1 MEHHDVIPSERSES
15 RDLHLERMSDL
26 VTTIIDGD
34 VAVLRIDSPPVN
46 ALDAA
51 VREALSEALQRVDAR
66 AVVIA
71 CAGRTFVAGADIGE
85 LEQAAWG
92 DGIGPDI
99 HPLLAQVEDFAQPIV
114 AAIHGTALG
123 GGLELAMACHYRVAV
138 ESARLGLPEVTLGI
152 IPGAEGTQRLPRL
165 VGVEKALDMG
175 LTGRPIT
182 APDALNV
189 GLIDRLVSGEDL
201 VAAATEFAREM
212 LDRAAPRTRERTDRL
227 GTPEQNAPIFAAARE
242 TARKTKPHIPA
253 AALFVDAVEAA
264 ATLPF
269 DAGCR
274 RERELSAESVRS
286 EPCKALLHV
295 FLAERAATKIPDVT
309 RETPTI
315 AVNRVAIVGAG
326 TMGGGIAMACANA
339 GITVHLIDTTPD
351 ALEKGMDAVRRN
363 YAASVKRG
371 RMTEGAV
378 AERLTRITPQLDAAG
393 FDEADLV
400 IEAVFE
406 SMELKRQIFAELDRV
421 TKPGCVLATNT
432 STLDID
438 AIASVTSRPE
448 RVIGL
453 HFFSPANVMRLLEI
467 VRGAAT
473 SPEVVATALGLA
485 KRLGK
490 VGVVVRNL
498 PGFVGNRMMFPYMYE
513 TQFLVEEGATPE
525 QVDRVLT
532 RWGMAMGMFAVDDMA
547 GLDVAWRV
555 RQELGHFSDPAERR
569 PLVADQLHAM
579 GRYGQK
585 TGKGWFKYSPDV
597 GGGRTPIPDPEVL
610 DLIAVSATSAGIM
623 RRTIRDDEII
633 ERSIYALI
641 NEGARVL
648 ADGGALRASDID
660 VVYVNGYG
668 FPGWRGGPMFY
679 ADRVGL
685 REIHDRIAAFHRELG
700 PRWEP
705 APLLARL
712 AREGR
717 TFREL
722 DAERAENIAIPTPA

>member
-1 MEHHDVIPSERSES
+1 
-15 RDLHLERMSDL
+15 MSSL
-26 VTTIIDGD
+26 VTVLVDGD
-34 VAVLRIDSPPVN
+34 VAVLRIDNPPVN
-46 ALDAA
+46 ALDRD
-51 VREALSEALQRVDAR
+51 VREALATALARVETDEHVR
-66 AVVIA
+66 AVVLA
-71 CAGRTFVAGADIGE
+71 CAGRTFIAGADIAE
-85 LEQAAWG
+85 LERAAWR
-92 DGIGPDI
+92 DGIGPDM
-99 HPLLAQVEDFAQPIV
+99 HPLLAQVEDCPRPIV

-175 LTGRPIT
+175 LSGRPI
-182 APDALNV
+182 
-189 GLIDRLVSGEDL
+189 
-201 VAAATEFAREM
+201 AAADAVRAGLVDRIVEGELEAGAIAFARE
-212 LDRAAPRTRERTDRL
+212 RVASGAPHPRTRDRTDRL
-227 GTPEQNAPIFAAARE
+227 GTPSESAPMLEAARA
-242 TARKTKPHIPA
+242 TARRTKPHIPA
-253 AALFVDAVEAA
+253 ARAWVDAVEAA

-269 DAGCR
+269 ERGIE
-274 RERELSAESVRS
+274 RERELSVETVRS

-295 FLAERAATKIPDVT
+295 FFAERAAAKIPDVS
-309 RETPTI
+309 RETTALP
-315 AVNRVAIVGAG
+315 VERVAIVGAG
-326 TMGGGIAMACANA
+326 TMGAGIAMACANA
-339 GITVHLIDTTPD
+339 GIDVRLRDTSRQ
-351 ALEKGMDAVRRN
+351 ALGTGMAAVRRN
-363 YAASVKRG
+363 YDASVKRG
-371 RMTEGAV
+371 RFTPEAV
-378 AERLTRITPQLDAAG
+378 DERLARIHPQLDDAG
-393 FDEADLV
+393 FGDADVV
-400 IEAVFE
+400 IEAVYE
-406 SMELKRQIFAELDRV
+406 SMELKRTIFAELDRV
-421 TKPGCVLATNT
+421 ASRGAVLATNT

-438 AIASVTSRPE
+438 TIAAATSRPD

-473 SPEVVATALGLA
+473 APEVVATALALA

-525 QVDRVLT
+525 QVDGALT

-555 RQELGHFSDPAERR
+555 RQELGHFRDPAVRR
-569 PLVADQLHAM
+569 PLVADQLYAM

-585 TGKGWFKYSPDV
+585 TEKGWYRYDASV
-597 GGGRTPIPDPEVL
+597 GGGRTPIPDPDVVE
-610 DLIAVSATSAGIM
+610 LIERAAAKARIA
-623 RRTIRDDEII
+623 RRAFTDDEIV
-633 ERSIYALI
+633 ERAIYALI

-648 ADGGALRASDID
+648 EDGGALRASDID

-685 REIHDRIAAFHRELG
+685 RTIHDRIASFHREHG
-700 PRWEP
+700 ARWEP

-712 AREGR
+712 ANEGR

-722 DAERAENIAIPTPA
+722 DAEREDGAPVAAPA

>member
-1 MEHHDVIPSERSES
+1 
-15 RDLHLERMSDL
+15 MSSL
-26 VTTIIDGD
+26 VTVLVDGD
-34 VAVLRIDSPPVN
+34 VAVLRIDNPPVN
-46 ALDAA
+46 ALDRG
-51 VREALSEALQRVDAR
+51 VREALATALARVETDEHVR
-66 AVVIA
+66 AVVLA
-71 CAGRTFVAGADIGE
+71 CAGRTFIAGADIAE
-85 LEQAAWG
+85 LERAAWR
-92 DGIGPDI
+92 DGVGPDM
-99 HPLLAQVEDFAQPIV
+99 HPLLAQVEDCPRPIV
-114 AAIHGTALG
+114 AAIHGNALG

-175 LTGRPIT
+175 LSGRPI
-182 APDALNV
+182 
-189 GLIDRLVSGEDL
+189 
-201 VAAATEFAREM
+201 AAADAVRAGLVDRIVEGELEAGAIAFARE
-212 LDRAAPRTRERTDRL
+212 RVASGAPHPRTRDRTDKL
-227 GTPEQNAPIFAAARE
+227 GTPSQSTPLLEAARA
-242 TARKTKPHIPA
+242 TARRAKPHIPA
-253 AALFVDAVEAA
+253 ARAWVDAVEAA

-269 DAGCR
+269 ERGIE
-274 RERELSAESVRS
+274 RERELSVETVRS

-295 FLAERAATKIPDVT
+295 FFAERAAAKIPDVS
-309 RETPTI
+309 RETTALP
-315 AVNRVAIVGAG
+315 VERVAIVGAG
-326 TMGGGIAMACANA
+326 TMGAGIAMACANA
-339 GITVHLIDTTPD
+339 GIDVRLRDTSRQ
-351 ALEKGMDAVRRN
+351 ALGTGMAAVRRN
-363 YAASVKRG
+363 YDASVKRG
-371 RMTEGAV
+371 RFTPEAV
-378 AERLTRITPQLDAAG
+378 DERLARIHPQLDDAG
-393 FDEADLV
+393 FGDADVV
-400 IEAVFE
+400 IEAVYE
-406 SMELKRQIFAELDRV
+406 SMELKRTIFAELDRV
-421 TKPGCVLATNT
+421 ASRSAVLATNT

-438 AIASVTSRPE
+438 TIAAATSRPD

-473 SPEVVATALGLA
+473 APEVVATALALA

-525 QVDRVLT
+525 QVDGALT

-555 RQELGHFSDPAERR
+555 RQELGHFRDPAVRR
-569 PLVADQLHAM
+569 PLVADQLYAM

-585 TGKGWFKYSPDV
+585 TEKGWYRYDASV
-597 GGGRTPIPDPEVL
+597 GGGRTPIPDPDVVE
-610 DLIAVSATSAGIM
+610 LIERAAAKARIA
-623 RRTIRDDEII
+623 RRAFTDDEIV
-633 ERSIYALI
+633 ERAIYALI

-648 ADGGALRASDID
+648 EDGGALRASDID

-685 REIHDRIAAFHRELG
+685 RTIHDRIASFHREHG
-700 PRWEP
+700 ARWEP

-712 AREGR
+712 ANEGR

-722 DAERAENIAIPTPA
+722 DAEREDGAPVPAPA

>member
-1 MEHHDVIPSERSES
+1 MTDF
-15 RDLHLERMSDL
+15 
-26 VTTIIDGD
+26 VTTTMDGD
-34 VAVLRIDSPPVN
+34 VAVLQIDSPPVN

-51 VREALSEALQRVDAR
+51 VRDALARALERVDASAR
-66 AVVIA
+66 AVVLA
-71 CAGRTFVAGADIGE
+71 CAGRTFVAGADIAE
-85 LEQAAWG
+85 LERAAWG
-92 DGIGPDI
+92 DGVGPDL
-99 HPLLAQVEDFAQPIV
+99 HPLLAQVEDFPKPIV

-175 LTGRPIT
+175 LTGRPI
-182 APDALNV
+182 AARDALNA
-189 GLIDRLVSGEDL
+189 GLIDRIVDGNDL
-201 VAAATEFAREM
+201 VAAATAFAREM
-212 LDRAAPRTRERTDRL
+212 LARGESHPRTRERSDKL
-227 GTPEQNAPIFAAARE
+227 GTPTKNAPLLDAGRE
-242 TARKTKPHIPA
+242 TARRTKPHIPA
-253 AALFVDAVEAA
+253 ARLFVDAVEAA

-269 DAGCR
+269 DEGRR

-286 EPCKALLHV
+286 EQCKALLHV
-295 FLAERAATKIPDVT
+295 FLAERAAAKIPDIT
-309 RETPTI
+309 RETPTLP
-315 AVNRVAIVGAG
+315 VNRVAIVGAG

-339 GITVHLIDTTPD
+339 GMTVHLIDATSA
-351 ALEKGMDAVRRN
+351 ALEAGMSAMRRN

-371 RMTEGAV
+371 RMTEEAV
-378 AERLTRITPQLDAAG
+378 AERLARIQPQLDTAG
-393 FDEADLV
+393 FGEADLV

-421 TKPGCVLATNT
+421 TRADCVLATNT

-438 AIASVTSRPE
+438 AIASATSRPD
-448 RVIGL
+448 RVVGL

-473 SPEVVATALGLA
+473 APEVLATTLALA

-569 PLVADQLHAM
+569 PLVADQLYEM

-585 TGKGWFKYSPDV
+585 TGKGWFRYSADV

-610 DLIAVSATSAGIM
+610 DLIARSATEAGIV
-623 RRTIRDDEII
+623 RRDIADEEIV
-633 ERSIYALI
+633 ERAIYALI

-648 ADGGALRASDID
+648 EDGGALRASDID

-668 FPGWRGGPMFY
+668 FPGWRGGPMFH

-685 REIHDRIAAFHRELG
+685 RQIYDRIDTFHRELG
-700 PRWEP
+700 PRWAP
-705 APLLARL
+705 APLLAQL

-722 DAERAENIAIPTPA
+722 DAERAESTAVPTPV

>member
-1 MEHHDVIPSERSES
+1 VSKVVNVGVE
-15 RDLHLERMSDL
+15 
-26 VTTIIDGD
+26 GD
-34 VAVLRIDSPPVN
+34 VAVVTIDNPPVN
-46 ALDAA
+46 ALDRG
-51 VREALSEALQRVDAR
+51 VREALVPALDRVAKDGGVR
-66 AVVIA
+66 AVVLA
-71 CAGRTFVAGADIGE
+71 CAGRTFVAGADINE
-85 LEQAAWG
+85 LERAAWS
-92 DGIGPDI
+92 DGIGPDL
-99 HPLLAQVEDFAQPIV
+99 HPLLAQVEDFPRPLV

-182 APDALNV
+182 ARDALSV
-189 GLIDRLVSGEDL
+189 GLIDRVIDADDL
-201 VAAATEFAREM
+201 VAGAMAFAREM
-212 LDRAAPRTRERTDRL
+212 LARGTPHRRTRDRADRI
-227 GTPEQNAPIFAAARE
+227 GTPEQNAPLFAAARD

-253 AALFVDAVEAA
+253 AALFIDAVEAA
-264 ATLPF
+264 ARLPF
-269 DAGCR
+269 DAGIG

-295 FLAERAATKIPDVT
+295 FFAERAAAKIPDVT
-309 RETPTI
+309 SETP
-315 AVNRVAIVGAG
+315 ALPVSKVAIVGAG

-339 GITVHLIDTTPD
+339 GIDVRLRDTSTA
-351 ALEKGMDAVRRN
+351 ALERGMDAVRRN

-371 RMTEGAV
+371 RMTEAAV
-378 AERLTRITPQLDAAG
+378 AERLARIQPRLDDAG
-393 FDEADLV
+393 FDEADVV

-406 SMELKRQIFAELDRV
+406 SMELKQRIFAELNRV
-421 TKPGCVLATNT
+421 TRPGCVLATNT

-448 RVIGL
+448 RVVGL

-467 VRGAAT
+467 VRGGAT

-555 RQELGHFSDPAERR
+555 RQELGHFRDPGVRR
-569 PLVADQLHAM
+569 PLVADQLYAL

-585 TGKGWFKYSPDV
+585 TGKGWFGYSPDV
-597 GGGRTPIPDPEVL
+597 GGGRTPIPDAEVL
-610 DLIAVSATSAGIM
+610 DLIARTATDAGIR
-623 RRTIRDDEII
+623 RRTISDEEI
-633 ERSIYALI
+633 EQRAIYALI

-685 REIHDRIAAFHRELG
+685 RSIYERVAEFHRELG

-722 DAERAENIAIPTPA
+722 DAERASRLVALGSDTEGV

>member
-1 MEHHDVIPSERSES
+1 VSKVVNVGVE
-15 RDLHLERMSDL
+15 
-26 VTTIIDGD
+26 GD
-34 VAVLRIDSPPVN
+34 VAVVTIDNPPVN
-46 ALDAA
+46 ALDRG
-51 VREALSEALQRVDAR
+51 VREALVPALDRVAKDGGVR
-66 AVVIA
+66 AVVLA
-71 CAGRTFVAGADIGE
+71 CAGRTFVAGADINE
-85 LEQAAWG
+85 LERAAWS
-92 DGIGPDI
+92 DGIGPDL
-99 HPLLAQVEDFAQPIV
+99 HPLLAQVEDFPRPLV

-182 APDALNV
+182 ARDALNV
-189 GLIDRLVSGEDL
+189 GLIDRVIDADDL
-201 VAAATEFAREM
+201 VAGAMAFAREM
-212 LDRAAPRTRERTDRL
+212 LARGTPHRRTRDRADRI
-227 GTPEQNAPIFAAARE
+227 GTPEQNAPLFAAARD

-253 AALFVDAVEAA
+253 AALFIDAVEAA
-264 ATLPF
+264 ARLPF
-269 DAGCR
+269 DAGIG

-295 FLAERAATKIPDVT
+295 FFAERAAAKIPDVT
-309 RETPTI
+309 SETP
-315 AVNRVAIVGAG
+315 ALPVSKVAIIGAG

-339 GITVHLIDTTPD
+339 GIDVRLRDTSTT
-351 ALEKGMDAVRRN
+351 ALERGMDAVRRN

-371 RMTEGAV
+371 RMTEAAV
-378 AERLTRITPQLDAAG
+378 AERLARIQPRLDDAG
-393 FDEADLV
+393 FDEADVV

-406 SMELKRQIFAELDRV
+406 SMELKQRIFAELNRV
-421 TKPGCVLATNT
+421 TRPGCVLATNT

-448 RVIGL
+448 RVVGL

-467 VRGAAT
+467 VRGGAT

-498 PGFVGNRMMFPYMYE
+498 AGFVGNRMMFPYMYE

-555 RQELGHFSDPAERR
+555 RQELGHFRDPGVRR
-569 PLVADQLHAM
+569 PLVADQLYAL

-585 TGKGWFKYSPDV
+585 TGKGWFGYSPDV
-597 GGGRTPIPDPEVL
+597 GGGRTPIPDAEVL
-610 DLIAVSATSAGIM
+610 DLIARTATDAGI
-623 RRTIRDDEII
+623 RRRAISDEEI
-633 ERSIYALI
+633 EQRAIYALI

-685 REIHDRIAAFHRELG
+685 RSIYERVAEFHRELG

-722 DAERAENIAIPTPA
+722 DAERASRLVALGSDTEGV

>member
-1 MEHHDVIPSERSES
+1 VSKVVNVGVE
-15 RDLHLERMSDL
+15 
-26 VTTIIDGD
+26 GD
-34 VAVLRIDSPPVN
+34 VAVVTIDNPPVN
-46 ALDAA
+46 ALDRG
-51 VREALSEALQRVDAR
+51 VREALVPALDRVAKDGGVR
-66 AVVIA
+66 AVVLA
-71 CAGRTFVAGADIGE
+71 CAGRTFVAGADINE
-85 LEQAAWG
+85 LERAAWS
-92 DGIGPDI
+92 DGIGPDL
-99 HPLLAQVEDFAQPIV
+99 HPLLAQVEDFPRPLV

-182 APDALNV
+182 ARDALNV
-189 GLIDRLVSGEDL
+189 GLIDRVIDADDL
-201 VAAATEFAREM
+201 VAGAMAFAREM
-212 LDRAAPRTRERTDRL
+212 LARGTPHRRTRDRADRL
-227 GTPEQNAPIFAAARE
+227 GTPEQNAPLFAAARD

-253 AALFVDAVEAA
+253 AALFIDAVEAA
-264 ATLPF
+264 ARLPF
-269 DAGCR
+269 DAGIG

-295 FLAERAATKIPDVT
+295 FFAERAAAKIPDVT
-309 RETPTI
+309 SETP
-315 AVNRVAIVGAG
+315 ALPVSKVAIIGAG

-339 GITVHLIDTTPD
+339 GIDVRLRDTSTT
-351 ALEKGMDAVRRN
+351 ALERGMDAVRRN

-371 RMTEGAV
+371 RMTEAAV
-378 AERLTRITPQLDAAG
+378 ADRLARIQPRLDDAG
-393 FDEADLV
+393 FDEADVV

-406 SMELKRQIFAELDRV
+406 SMELKQRIFAELNRV
-421 TKPGCVLATNT
+421 TRPGCVLATNT

-448 RVIGL
+448 RVVGL

-467 VRGAAT
+467 VRGGAT

-498 PGFVGNRMMFPYMYE
+498 AGFVGNRMMFPYMYE

-555 RQELGHFSDPAERR
+555 RQELGHFRDPGVRR
-569 PLVADQLHAM
+569 PLVADQLYAL

-585 TGKGWFKYSPDV
+585 TGKGWFGYSPDV
-597 GGGRTPIPDPEVL
+597 GGGRTPIPDAEVL
-610 DLIAVSATSAGIM
+610 DLIARTATDAGI
-623 RRTIRDDEII
+623 RRRAISDEEI
-633 ERSIYALI
+633 EQRAIYALI

-685 REIHDRIAAFHRELG
+685 RSIYERVAEFHRELG

-722 DAERAENIAIPTPA
+722 DAERASRLVALGSDTEGV

>member
-1 MEHHDVIPSERSES
+1 VNDVVK
-15 RDLHLERMSDL
+15 
-26 VTTIIDGD
+26 VTVDGD

-46 ALDAA
+46 ALDAR
-51 VREALSEALQRVDAR
+51 VREALSDALERVNAR

-71 CAGRTFVAGADIGE
+71 CAGRTFIAGADIGE
-85 LEQAAWG
+85 LEQAAWS
-92 DGIGPDI
+92 DGIGPDL
-99 HPLLAQVEDFAQPIV
+99 HPLLAQVEDFASPIV

-175 LTGRPIT
+175 LTGRPVT
-182 APDALNV
+182 SSDALAS
-189 GLIDRLVSGEDL
+189 GLIDRVVYGDDFSAGAVIPSERSESRDL
-201 VAAATEFAREM
+201 HGLAAATAFAREM
-212 LDRAAPRTRERTDRL
+212 LERGAPHPRTRDRTDKL

-242 TARKTKPHIPA
+242 TVRKTKPHIPA
-253 AALFVDAVEAA
+253 AALYVDAVEAA

-269 DAGCR
+269 EEGIR

-295 FLAERAATKIPDVT
+295 FFAERAAAKVPDIT

-339 GITVHLIDTTPD
+339 GIEVRLRD
-351 ALEKGMDAVRRN
+351 ATAAGLEAGMNAVRRN

-371 RMTEGAV
+371 RMTEAAV
-378 AERLTRITPQLDAAG
+378 AERMARIQPQLDAAG

-406 SMELKRQIFAELDRV
+406 NMELKRKIFAELNQV
-421 TKPGCVLATNT
+421 TRPGCVLATNT

-438 AIASVTSRPE
+438 AIASVTSRPQ

-467 VRGAAT
+467 VRGGAT

-555 RQELGHFSDPAERR
+555 RQELGHFSDPMQRR
-569 PLVADQLHAM
+569 PLVADQLYEL

-585 TGKGWFKYSPDV
+585 TGKGWFRYSPDL
-597 GGGRTPIPDPEVL
+597 GGGRTPIPDPDVL
-610 DLIAVSATSAGIM
+610 DLIALTATNAGIL
-623 RRTIRDDEII
+623 RRTISDEEI
-633 ERSIYALI
+633 EERAIYALI

-648 ADGGALRASDID
+648 EDGGALRASDID

-685 REIHDRIAAFHRELG
+685 RQICDRIADFHRDLG

-722 DAERAENIAIPTPA
+722 DAERAESVVPTSV

>member
-1 MEHHDVIPSERSES
+1 VSKVVNVGVE
-15 RDLHLERMSDL
+15 
-26 VTTIIDGD
+26 GD
-34 VAVLRIDSPPVN
+34 VAVVTIDNPPVN
-46 ALDAA
+46 ALDRG
-51 VREALSEALQRVDAR
+51 VREALVPALDRVAKDGGVR
-66 AVVIA
+66 AVVLA
-71 CAGRTFVAGADIGE
+71 CAGRTFVAGADINE
-85 LEQAAWG
+85 LERAAWS
-92 DGIGPDI
+92 DGIGPDL
-99 HPLLAQVEDFAQPIV
+99 HPLLAQVEDFPRPIV

-182 APDALNV
+182 ARDALSV
-189 GLIDRLVSGEDL
+189 GLIDRVIDADDL
-201 VAAATEFAREM
+201 VAGAMAFAREH
-212 LDRAAPRTRERTDRL
+212 LARGTPHRRTRDRADRL
-227 GTPEQNAPIFAAARE
+227 GTPEQNAPLFAAARD

-253 AALFVDAVEAA
+253 AALFIDAVEAA
-264 ATLPF
+264 ARLPF
-269 DAGCR
+269 DAGIG

-295 FLAERAATKIPDVT
+295 FFAERAAAKIPDVT
-309 RETPTI
+309 SETP
-315 AVNRVAIVGAG
+315 ALPVSKVAIIGAG

-339 GITVHLIDTTPD
+339 GIDVRLRDTSTT
-351 ALEKGMDAVRRN
+351 ALERGMDAVRRN

-371 RMTEGAV
+371 RMTEAAV
-378 AERLTRITPQLDAAG
+378 AERLARIQPRLDDAG
-393 FDEADLV
+393 FDEADVV

-406 SMELKRQIFAELDRV
+406 SMELKQRIFAELNRV
-421 TKPGCVLATNT
+421 TRPGCVLATNT

-448 RVIGL
+448 RVVGL

-467 VRGAAT
+467 VRGGAT

-498 PGFVGNRMMFPYMYE
+498 AGFVGNRMMFPYMYE

-555 RQELGHFSDPAERR
+555 RQELGHFRDPGVRR
-569 PLVADQLHAM
+569 PLVADQLYAL

-585 TGKGWFKYSPDV
+585 TGKGWFGYSPDV
-597 GGGRTPIPDPEVL
+597 GGGRTPIPDAEVL
-610 DLIAVSATSAGIM
+610 DLIARTATDAGI
-623 RRTIRDDEII
+623 RRRAISDEEI
-633 ERSIYALI
+633 EQRAIYALI

-685 REIHDRIAAFHRELG
+685 RSIYERVAEFRRELG

-722 DAERAENIAIPTPA
+722 DAERASRLVALGSDTEGV

>member
-1 MEHHDVIPSERSES
+1 
-15 RDLHLERMSDL
+15 MSSL
-26 VTTIIDGD
+26 VTVLVDGD
-34 VAVLRIDSPPVN
+34 VAVLRIDNPPVN
-46 ALDAA
+46 ALDRG
-51 VREALSEALQRVDAR
+51 VREALATALARVETDERVR
-66 AVVIA
+66 AIVLA
-71 CAGRTFVAGADIGE
+71 CAGRTFIAGADIAE
-85 LEQAAWG
+85 LERAAWR
-92 DGIGPDI
+92 DGVGPDM
-99 HPLLAQVEDFAQPIV
+99 HPLLAQVEDCPRPIV
-114 AAIHGTALG
+114 AAIHGNALG

-175 LTGRPIT
+175 LSGRPI
-182 APDALNV
+182 
-189 GLIDRLVSGEDL
+189 
-201 VAAATEFAREM
+201 AAADAVRAGLVDRIVEGELEAGAIAFARE
-212 LDRAAPRTRERTDRL
+212 RVASGAPHPRTRDRTDKL
-227 GTPEQNAPIFAAARE
+227 GTPSQSTPLLEAARA
-242 TARKTKPHIPA
+242 TARRAKPHIPA
-253 AALFVDAVEAA
+253 ARAWVDAVEAA

-269 DAGCR
+269 ERGIE
-274 RERELSAESVRS
+274 RERELSVETVRS

-295 FLAERAATKIPDVT
+295 FFAERAAAKIPDVS
-309 RETPTI
+309 RETTALP
-315 AVNRVAIVGAG
+315 VERVAIVGAG
-326 TMGGGIAMACANA
+326 TMGAGIAMACANA
-339 GITVHLIDTTPD
+339 GIDVRLRDTSRQ
-351 ALEKGMDAVRRN
+351 ALGTGMAAVRRN
-363 YAASVKRG
+363 YDASVKRG
-371 RMTEGAV
+371 RFTPEAV
-378 AERLTRITPQLDAAG
+378 DERLARIHPQLDDAG
-393 FDEADLV
+393 FGDADVV
-400 IEAVFE
+400 IEAVYE
-406 SMELKRQIFAELDRV
+406 SMELKRTIFAELDRV
-421 TKPGCVLATNT
+421 ASRGAVLATNT

-438 AIASVTSRPE
+438 TIAAATSRPD

-467 VRGAAT
+467 VRGSAT
-473 SPEVVATALGLA
+473 APEVVATALALA

-525 QVDRVLT
+525 QVDGALT

-555 RQELGHFSDPAERR
+555 RQELGHFRDPAVRR
-569 PLVADQLHAM
+569 PLVADQLYAM

-585 TGKGWFKYSPDV
+585 TEKGWYRYDASV
-597 GGGRTPIPDPEVL
+597 GGGRTPIPDPDVVE
-610 DLIAVSATSAGIM
+610 LIERAAAKARIA
-623 RRTIRDDEII
+623 RRAFTDDEIV
-633 ERSIYALI
+633 ERAIYALI

-648 ADGGALRASDID
+648 EDGGALRASDID

-685 REIHDRIAAFHRELG
+685 RTIHDRIASFHREHG
-700 PRWEP
+700 ARWEP

-712 AREGR
+712 ANEGR

-722 DAERAENIAIPTPA
+722 DAEREDGAPVPAPA

>member
-1 MEHHDVIPSERSES
+1 VSKVVNVGVE
-15 RDLHLERMSDL
+15 
-26 VTTIIDGD
+26 GD
-34 VAVLRIDSPPVN
+34 VAVVTIDNPPVN
-46 ALDAA
+46 ALDRG
-51 VREALSEALQRVDAR
+51 VREALVPALDRVAKDGGVR
-66 AVVIA
+66 AVVLA
-71 CAGRTFVAGADIGE
+71 CAGRTFVAGADINE
-85 LEQAAWG
+85 LERAAWS
-92 DGIGPDI
+92 DGIGPDL
-99 HPLLAQVEDFAQPIV
+99 HPLLAQVEDFPRPLV

-182 APDALNV
+182 ARDALNV
-189 GLIDRLVSGEDL
+189 GLIDRVIDADDL
-201 VAAATEFAREM
+201 VAGAMAFAREM
-212 LDRAAPRTRERTDRL
+212 LARGTPHRRTRDRADRI
-227 GTPEQNAPIFAAARE
+227 GTPEQNAPLFAAARD

-253 AALFVDAVEAA
+253 AALFIDAVEAA
-264 ATLPF
+264 ARLPF
-269 DAGCR
+269 DAGIG

-295 FLAERAATKIPDVT
+295 FFAERAAAKIPDVT
-309 RETPTI
+309 SETP
-315 AVNRVAIVGAG
+315 ALPVSKVAIVGAG

-339 GITVHLIDTTPD
+339 GIDVRLRDTSTT
-351 ALEKGMDAVRRN
+351 ALERGMDAVRRN

-371 RMTEGAV
+371 RMTEAAV
-378 AERLTRITPQLDAAG
+378 AERLARIQPRLDDAG
-393 FDEADLV
+393 FDEADVV

-406 SMELKRQIFAELDRV
+406 SMELKQRIFAELNRV
-421 TKPGCVLATNT
+421 TRPGCVLATNT

-448 RVIGL
+448 RVVGL

-467 VRGAAT
+467 VRGGAT

-498 PGFVGNRMMFPYMYE
+498 AGFVGNRMMFPYMYE

-555 RQELGHFSDPAERR
+555 RQELGHFRDPGVRR
-569 PLVADQLHAM
+569 PLVADQLYAL

-585 TGKGWFKYSPDV
+585 TGKGWFGYSPDV
-597 GGGRTPIPDPEVL
+597 GGGRTPIPDAEVL
-610 DLIAVSATSAGIM
+610 DLIARTATDAGI
-623 RRTIRDDEII
+623 RRRAISDEEI
-633 ERSIYALI
+633 EQRAIYALI

-685 REIHDRIAAFHRELG
+685 RSIYERVAEFHRELG

-722 DAERAENIAIPTPA
+722 DAERASRLVALGSDTEGV

>member
-1 MEHHDVIPSERSES
+1 MSE
-15 RDLHLERMSDL
+15 L
-26 VTTIIDGD
+26 VTTIMDGD
-34 VAVLRIDSPPVN
+34 VAVLQIDNPPVN
-46 ALDAA
+46 ALDAS
-51 VREALSEALQRVDAR
+51 VREALAAVLERVDAR
-66 AVVIA
+66 AVVIT
-71 CAGRTFVAGADIGE
+71 CAGRTFIAGADIGE
-85 LEQAAWG
+85 LERAAWS
-92 DGIGPDI
+92 DGVGPDL
-99 HPLLAQVEDFAQPIV
+99 HPLLAQIENSPVPIV

-175 LTGRPIT
+175 LSGRPIT
-182 APDALNV
+182 AADALAS
-189 GLIDRLVSGEDL
+189 GLIDRLVDDL
-201 VAAATEFAREM
+201 VGAAKAFVRGKLEIGEPHVRTCDRTE
-212 LDRAAPRTRERTDRL
+212 RL
-227 GTPEQNAPIFAAARE
+227 GTPEQNAPLLGAARE
-242 TARKTKPHIPA
+242 TARRTKPHIPA
-253 AALFVDAVEAA
+253 AELFVDAVQAA

-295 FLAERAATKIPDVT
+295 FLAERAAGKVPDVGVRVAT
-309 RETPTI
+309 LTPT
-315 AVNRVAIVGAG
+315 NRVAIIGAG

-339 GITVHLIDTTPD
+339 GITVHLIDPTPA
-351 ALEKGMDAVRRN
+351 ALEAGMNAVRRN
-363 YAASVKRG
+363 SAASVKRW
-371 RMTEGAV
+371 RMTEMGV
-378 AERLTRITPQLDAAG
+378 TERLARIQPQLDDAG

-406 SMELKRQIFAELDRV
+406 NMELKRKIFAELDRV
-421 TKPGCVLATNT
+421 TRPDCVLATNT

-448 RVIGL
+448 RVVGL

-467 VRGAAT
+467 VRGADT
-473 SPEVVATALGLA
+473 SPDVVASALGLA

-555 RQELGHFSDPAERR
+555 RQELGHFRDPRVRR
-569 PLVADQLHAM
+569 PLVADQLYEM

-585 TGKGWFKYSPDV
+585 TGKGWFRYSPDV

-610 DLIAVSATSAGIM
+610 DLIARTATDAGIT
-623 RRTIRDDEII
+623 RREISDEEII
-633 ERSIYALI
+633 ERAIYSLI

-648 ADGGALRASDID
+648 EDGGALRASDID

-685 REIHDRIAAFHRELG
+685 RQIHDRIAEFHRVLG

-722 DAERAENIAIPTPA
+722 DAERAESVAIPTPV

>member
-1 MEHHDVIPSERSES
+1 VSKVVNVGVE
-15 RDLHLERMSDL
+15 
-26 VTTIIDGD
+26 GD
-34 VAVLRIDSPPVN
+34 VAVVTIDNPPVN
-46 ALDAA
+46 ALDRG
-51 VREALSEALQRVDAR
+51 VREALVPALDRVAKDGGVR
-66 AVVIA
+66 AVVLA
-71 CAGRTFVAGADIGE
+71 CAGRTFVAGADINE
-85 LEQAAWG
+85 LERAAWS
-92 DGIGPDI
+92 DGIGPDL
-99 HPLLAQVEDFAQPIV
+99 HPLLAQVEDFPRPIV

-182 APDALNV
+182 ARDALNV
-189 GLIDRLVSGEDL
+189 GLIDRVIVADDL
-201 VAAATEFAREM
+201 VAGAMAFAREM
-212 LDRAAPRTRERTDRL
+212 LARGTPHRRTRDRADRI
-227 GTPEQNAPIFAAARE
+227 GTPEQNAPLFAAARD

-253 AALFVDAVEAA
+253 AALFIDAVEAA
-264 ATLPF
+264 ARLPF
-269 DAGCR
+269 DAGIG

-295 FLAERAATKIPDVT
+295 FFAERAAAKIPDVT
-309 RETPTI
+309 SETP
-315 AVNRVAIVGAG
+315 ALPVSKVAIVGAG

-339 GITVHLIDTTPD
+339 GIDVRLRDTSTT
-351 ALEKGMDAVRRN
+351 ALERGMDAVRRN

-371 RMTEGAV
+371 RMTEAAV
-378 AERLTRITPQLDAAG
+378 AERLARIQPRLDDAG
-393 FDEADLV
+393 FDEADVV

-406 SMELKRQIFAELDRV
+406 SMELKQRIFAELNRV
-421 TKPGCVLATNT
+421 TRPGCVLATNT

-448 RVIGL
+448 RVVGL

-467 VRGAAT
+467 VRGGAT

-498 PGFVGNRMMFPYMYE
+498 AGFVGNRMMFPYMYE

-555 RQELGHFSDPAERR
+555 RQELGHFRDPGVRR
-569 PLVADQLHAM
+569 PLVADQLYAL

-585 TGKGWFKYSPDV
+585 TGKGWFGYSPDV
-597 GGGRTPIPDPEVL
+597 GGGRTPIPDAEVL
-610 DLIAVSATSAGIM
+610 DLIARTATDAGI
-623 RRTIRDDEII
+623 RRRAISDEEI
-633 ERSIYALI
+633 EQRAIYALI

-685 REIHDRIAAFHRELG
+685 RSIYERVAEFHRELG

-722 DAERAENIAIPTPA
+722 DAERASRLVALGSDTEGV

>member
-1 MEHHDVIPSERSES
+1 VSEVVS
-15 RDLHLERMSDL
+15 
-26 VTTIIDGD
+26 VTIDGD
-34 VAVLRIDSPPVN
+34 VAVVRIDNPPVN
-46 ALDAA
+46 ALDRG
-51 VREALSEALQRVDAR
+51 VREALVPALTRVANDAAVR
-66 AVVIA
+66 AVVLA

-85 LEQAAWG
+85 LEHAAWG
-92 DGIGPDI
+92 DGIGPDM
-99 HPLLAQVEDFAQPIV
+99 HPLLALVEDFPKPIV

-165 VGVEKALDMG
+165 VGVAKALDMG
-175 LTGRPIT
+175 LTGKPIG
-182 APDALNV
+182 ASDALAS
-189 GLIDRLVSGEDL
+189 GLIDRLADGDDL
-201 VAAATEFAREM
+201 VAAATVFAREM
-212 LDRAAPRTRERTDRL
+212 LERGTPRPRTRDRTDKL
-227 GTPEQNAPIFAAARE
+227 GTPEQNAPTFAAARE

-253 AALFVDAVEAA
+253 AALYVDAIEAA

-269 DAGCR
+269 DAGIR

-309 RETPTI
+309 RDTP
-315 AVNRVAIVGAG
+315 ALNVNKVAIVGAG

-339 GITVHLIDTTPD
+339 GIAVRLRDAAPA

-371 RMTEGAV
+371 RMTEAAV
-378 AERLTRITPQLDAAG
+378 EERLARIQPQLDDTG
-393 FDEADLV
+393 FDEADVV

-406 SMELKRQIFAELDRV
+406 SMELKRRIFAELNAV
-421 TKPGCVLATNT
+421 TRPGCVLATNT

-438 AIASVTSRPE
+438 AIAAVTSRPE
-448 RVIGL
+448 RVVGL

-467 VRGAAT
+467 VRGGAT
-473 SPEVVATALGLA
+473 SGEVVATALGLA

-555 RQELGHFSDPAERR
+555 RQELGHFRDLSQRR

-585 TGKGWFKYSPDV
+585 TGSGWFRYSPDV

-610 DLIAVSATSAGIM
+610 DLIARTVTDAGIA
-623 RRTIRDDEII
+623 RRDISDDEIV

-685 REIHDRIAAFHRELG
+685 RHIHERIVALHREHG
-700 PRWEP
+700 TRWEP
-705 APLLARL
+705 APLLAQL
-712 AREGR
+712 ARDGR

-722 DAERAENIAIPTPA
+722 DAETAG

>member
-1 MEHHDVIPSERSES
+1 MT
-15 RDLHLERMSDL
+15 DL
-26 VTTIIDGD
+26 VNVTVDGD

-46 ALDAA
+46 ALDAR
-51 VREALSEALQRVDAR
+51 VREALSDALQRVNAR

-71 CAGRTFVAGADIGE
+71 CAGRTFIAGADIGE
-85 LEQAAWG
+85 LEQAAWS
-92 DGIGPDI
+92 DGIGPDL
-99 HPLLAQVEDFAQPIV
+99 HPLLAQVEDFASPVV

-175 LTGRPIT
+175 LTGKPIG
-182 APDALNV
+182 APDALAS
-189 GLIDRLVSGEDL
+189 GLVDRIVAGEDL
-201 VAAATEFAREM
+201 VAAATAFAREM
-212 LDRAAPRTRERTDRL
+212 LDLGAPPPRTRERTDRL
-227 GTPEQNAPIFAAARE
+227 GTPVDNAPIFEAERE
-242 TARKTKPHIPA
+242 TARKAKPHIPA
-253 AALFVDAVEAA
+253 ATLYIDAIEAA
-264 ATLPF
+264 VTLPF

-274 RERELSAESVRS
+274 RERALSAESVRS

-295 FLAERAATKIPDVT
+295 FFAERAAAKVPDLT
-309 RETPTI
+309 RETPAI
-315 AVNRVAIVGAG
+315 AVNRVAIIGAG

-339 GITVHLIDTTPD
+339 GIDVRLRDTTPA
-351 ALEKGMDAVRRN
+351 ALEAGMNAVRRN

-371 RMTEGAV
+371 RLTESAV
-378 AERLTRITPQLDAAG
+378 AERQARITPQLDAAG

-406 SMELKRQIFAELDRV
+406 NMQLKRKIFAELDQV
-421 TKPGCVLATNT
+421 TRPGCVLATNT

-467 VRGAAT
+467 VRGGAT

-555 RQELGHFSDPAERR
+555 RQELGHFSDPMQRR
-569 PLVADQLHAM
+569 PLVADQLYEL

-585 TGKGWFKYSPDV
+585 TGKGWFRYSSDV

-610 DLIAVSATSAGIM
+610 DLIALTATSAGIL
-623 RRTIRDDEII
+623 RRTISDEEI
-633 ERSIYALI
+633 EERAIYALI

-648 ADGGALRASDID
+648 EDGGALRASDID

-685 REIHDRIAAFHRELG
+685 RRICDRIADFHRDLG

-722 DAERAENIAIPTPA
+722 DAERAESVVPTSV